1 MRRGIYWWF
10 FNCKNNQLFLPIPT
24 ESWASSVAYSSF
36 CRSHHPW
43 QSTQTQRG
51 QFSLFLSRALNLSLS
66 LSRARSL
73 TSWHT
78 RITNSENFVL
88 QMLTVYVSQTQTTT
102 ENIRDFQ
109 STSYDIASGETKG
122 FCSSGLL
129 KCLFLR
135 LTHVFIFHIF
145 SSHLHLFS
153 LQSVPSCLDSTTLYR
168 VRVRARTH
176 TLPTH
181 SLTHSLARTHTHIT
195 LYENSAQTAAAE
207 VWSWNGYK
215 CECLPRCLC
224 WEVPSARYF
233 LMPFWWLQ
241 SFAIF
246 RYYNSIK
253 WYLAYPADA
262 NWYACV

>member
-66 LSRARSL
+66 RARARSL

-168 VRVRARTH
+168 VRVRAHTH
-176 TLPTH
+176 TTHSPTH
-181 SLTHSLARTHTHIT
+181 SLTRTHTHTQHT
-195 LYENSAQTAAAE
+195 LWEQRTNCCSRGLKLERLHMRVFPTMLMLRGSSCE
-207 VWSWNGYK
+207 V
-215 CECLPRCLC
+215 LF
-224 WEVPSARYF
+224 VAI
-233 LMPFWWLQ
+233 LMALKF
-241 SFAIF
+241 FAIL

-262 NWYACV
+262 NGYACV